1 MTEFDEFERFVE
13 GYYRAQAIA
22 KDLHS
27 EDSQKRLNAR
37 RGLSLAKEAEIG
49 EGIDLR
55 NATSHVLD
63 LEAYSLI
70 ETLRRPRAIDYF
82 GQNLEGILGSAP
94 EDRLAQRALQIQPME
109 NTQETEDHPYNRAVD
124 AHRRFVESTGLLS
137 EYSKGKVSGD
147 ELYEKA
153 APVIAQR
160 VREALDANTDNQWLT
175 GEEKELA
182 VAARLEIARCS
193 DSDAIREVQGMAGK
207 ALADFEAIN
216 DNGTKKADYVKQNLW
231 LAANSMGPEHREA
244 LMHAFYELTRENG
257 NGN

>member
-1 MTEFDEFERFVE
+1 MTEFEEFERFVE

-22 KDLHS
+22 KNLHS

-37 RGLSLAKEAEIG
+37 RGLSLAREAEFG
-49 EGIDLR
+49 EGIDLTK
-55 NATSHVLD
+55 ATSHALD
-63 LEAYSLI
+63 LEAYDI
-70 ETLRRPRAIDYF
+70 VNDLRGPRAVSYF

-109 NTQETEDHPYNRAVD
+109 KTDEAEDHPYNRAVD
-124 AHRRFVESTGLLS
+124 AHKRFVEANDLLKNYS
-137 EYSKGKVSGD
+137 EGKVSGD

-153 APVIAQR
+153 AHVIAQR
-160 VREALDANTDNQWLT
+160 VGDALNANPDNQWLT
-175 GEEKELA
+175 DEEKELV

-216 DNGTKKADYVKQNLW
+216 DNGAKKADYVKQNLW